1 MPRAPQKNVPAL
13 RWLDRAG
20 PSGWVVY
27 MLRCADDTLYS
38 GCSNHLARRLRQH
51 AAGRVKYT
59 RSRRPIALA
68 YCEPALDRSA
78 ALRREAAL
86 KRLTRQQKLQLVT
99 QTPWPGNPQKPVD
112 D

>member
-1 MPRAPQKNVPAL
+1 MPRALHKNPPAL
-13 RWLDRAG
+13 RSLDRDG

-38 GCSNHLARRLRQH
+38 GCTNHLTRRLRQH

-59 RSRRPIALA
+59 RGRRPIALA
-68 YCEPALDRSA
+68 YCEPVADRSA

-86 KRLTRQQKLQLVT
+86 KRLTRRQKLQLVT
-99 QTPWPGNPQKPVD
+99 QTPWPSNPQEPVD